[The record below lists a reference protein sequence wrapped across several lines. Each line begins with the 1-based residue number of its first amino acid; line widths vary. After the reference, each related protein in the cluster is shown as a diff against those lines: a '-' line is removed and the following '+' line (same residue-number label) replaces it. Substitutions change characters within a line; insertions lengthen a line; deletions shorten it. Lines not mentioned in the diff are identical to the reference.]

1 MIIPDSCLRLRLTV
15 LNSLYTQAWDGSHA
29 TNVGQW
35 RSDSHYTIDQSAAGV
50 NTTNSGDVRCPQ
62 DIPYLSANGQ
72 AFCSAYIHY
81 IPSTVISTVNTVP
94 ATVTSISVLTSL
106 ISSTSYTTDI

>member
-1 MIIPDSCLRLRLTV
+1 MIIPGSCLRLRLTV
-15 LNSLYTQAWDGSHA
+15 LSSLYTQAWDGSYA

-50 NTTNSGDVRCPQ
+50 NTTNSGNVRCPQ

-72 AFCSAYIHY
+72 AFCSAYINY